1 MVTIGGLFV
10 VVMKNISREISSPPR
25 WFLLQCSSIAHPL
38 LSQLCIPKATL
49 HSSQACRIDGIIF
62 DVKRRLSSLE
72 SQNSTGNRVY
82 WRQIMHRLRWDRRQW
97 TTARILVATFQII
110 IWMYR
115 EWSVCS
121 DRGTCGTSIHLTYS
135 STDAGVVGDEWL
147 RLYAACHGEHWVL
160 RIDAYVQWSNCS
172 WRIWRRVHEVR

>member
-1 MVTIGGLFV
+1 

-72 SQNSTGNRVY
+72 SQNSTGYRVY
-82 WRQIMHRLRWDRRQW
+82 WRQIMYHVTSEMRQKTVDDREDSSRDISDNNMDVS
-97 TTARILVATFQII
+97 R
-110 IWMYR
+110 M
-115 EWSVCS
+115 VCLP
-121 DRGTCGTSIHLTYS
+121 RPRTCGTSIHLTYS